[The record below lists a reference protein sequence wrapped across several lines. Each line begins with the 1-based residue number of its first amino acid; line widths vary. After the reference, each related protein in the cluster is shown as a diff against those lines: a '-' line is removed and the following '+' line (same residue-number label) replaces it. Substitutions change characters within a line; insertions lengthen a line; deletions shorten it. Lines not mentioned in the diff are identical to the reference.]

1 MIFVKIMMAESAD
14 ICKTNK
20 MAESADIFRIK
31 DGGISWYFI
40 KGAVTGPT
48 NSAIIAEQFRRLK
61 FGDRFFFTHGYRF
74 IIFKSILGFKR

>member
-1 MIFVKIMMAESAD
+1 MAESAD
-14 ICKTNK
+14 I
-20 MAESADIFRIK
+20 
-31 DGGISWYFI
+31 FI

-74 IIFKSILGFKR
+74 IIFKSILGFRR